1 MLYRDTAARLLGRLH
16 LDERNAFIT
25 SDCGLEGLFEVSR
38 TCIMPL
44 QKASRA
50 TIGTNMTSLQLYNA
64 VRQNV
69 LIPWN
74 KNEAEEWKGEVELL
88 EADRGGFVF
97 EPWTRIHENVGELD
111 LSSLYPSLMLK
122 YNLSGETVKCGCCL
136 DSSVRVPELGHN
148 VCQRWQGIVPRSLNI
163 LLRKKTEFK
172 RVKKVFGDSSGAF
185 AYDKRQAALKWILV
199 CSFGYLG
206 FKNARF
212 GKIDAHIATCT
223 FAREALGKARKIA
236 ASNGFNMVHGIV
248 DSMWLR
254 KPGAG
259 VDDYERLCTE
269 IMNKLGL
276 PVSLE
281 GVYKWVAFLGSRVD
295 GRIPVLNRYYGVRH
309 DGTFRVRGIE
319 LRRHDSPRLVENC
332 QREMLSVFANAG
344 CLLEFNALI
353 PTALRVLEKYVLLI
367 MTGSVSMQ
375 DIVIRK
381 SMNKVPSEYLNLVP
395 QAVGARHLI
404 RKGGNVHAGQ
414 SISYILTRQQTGN
427 RETRA
432 LPAELFGNQVKV
444 DSEKYVDL
452 LISCARNILDPLGF
466 DEELIRATIGLSR
479 Q

>member
-1 MLYRDTAARLLGRLH
+1 
-16 LDERNAFIT
+16 
-25 SDCGLEGLFEVSR
+25 
-38 TCIMPL
+38 
-44 QKASRA
+44 
-50 TIGTNMTSLQLYNA
+50 
-64 VRQNV
+64 
-69 LIPWN
+69 
-74 KNEAEEWKGEVELL
+74 
-88 EADRGGFVF
+88 
-97 EPWTRIHENVGELD
+97 
-111 LSSLYPSLMLK
+111 
-122 YNLSGETVKCGCCL
+122 
-136 DSSVRVPELGHN
+136 
-148 VCQRWQGIVPRSLNI
+148 
-163 LLRKKTEFK
+163 
-172 RVKKVFGDSSGAF
+172 
-185 AYDKRQAALKWILV
+185 
-199 CSFGYLG
+199 
-206 FKNARF
+206 
-212 GKIDAHIATCT
+212 
-223 FAREALGKARKIA
+223 
-236 ASNGFNMVHGIV
+236 MVHGIV

-367 MTGSVSMQ
+367 MTGSVPMQ